1 MGISTSN
8 KYRRPSALGP
18 PPPPPWAPVN
28 HSPVLLRAPQPA
40 PASPAPAAAA
50 GRASWEPGRRGS
62 RLASPAEGTWGVRGE
77 RAVASFPPLKKTKQT
92 KTNKPLN
99 GPRCG
104 SRGEAAPERVAALPA
119 VGRRGVRG
127 RGASPDRL
135 LRALGALLLRFKPT
149 FRRFESTFHVV
160 LRAGARGRRVH
171 TGIPCRNT
179 YLYR

>member
-1 MGISTSN
+1 MGACQSLSC
-8 KYRRPSALGP
+8 PS
-18 PPPPPWAPVN
+18 
-28 HSPVLLRAPQPA
+28 
-40 PASPAPAAAA
+40 ASPAACPGLPSACRRRGEGELGARPPGKPLGQPRRRDVGCQ
-50 GRASWEPGRRGS
+50 GRASGCKFS
-62 RLASPAEGTWGVRGE
+62 S
-77 RAVASFPPLKKTKQT
+77 LKKTKQT